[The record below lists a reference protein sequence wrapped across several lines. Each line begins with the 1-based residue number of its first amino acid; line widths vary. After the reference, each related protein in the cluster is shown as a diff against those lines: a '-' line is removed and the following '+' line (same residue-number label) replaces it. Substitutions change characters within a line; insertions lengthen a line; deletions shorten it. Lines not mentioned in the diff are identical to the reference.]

1 MQKPTNLQI
10 AIGTLWLF
18 HVTGM
23 IGISLGYLD
32 WFVSRTS
39 MNLYVLIIVLMLF
52 FPLDKKIKI
61 LTFLGIGL
69 LGFFVEYLGVN
80 FGYFFGEYSYG
91 ENLGPKFFN
100 VPWLIG
106 ANWAMLVF
114 VTGSIANKFIKNLG
128 LKVLFGT
135 ALMLILDVFMEK
147 IAPIFDFWEFNGGVA
162 PIDNYIAWGTFA
174 FLFHLIFHWQK
185 IKGDFLLSIH
195 MFIVQLVFFVFFY
208 VYF

>member
-18 HVTGM
+18 HVSGI
-23 IGISLGYLD
+23 IGISLGYSD
-32 WFVSRTS
+32 WFVTRTS

-52 FPLDKKIKI
+52 FPLDNTKKIA
-61 LTFLGIGL
+61 TFLSVGT

-91 ENLGPKFFN
+91 ENLGPKFFG

-114 VTGSIANKFIKNLG
+114 ITGCIANKIIKNLWIRALIG
-128 LKVLFGT
+128 AF
-135 ALMLILDVFMEK
+135 LMLFLDFFMEK
-147 IAPIFDFWEFNGGVA
+147 IAPIFDFWEFTGGVA
-162 PIDNYIAWGTFA
+162 PLDNYVAWGAFA
-174 FLFHLIFHWQK
+174 FLFHLIFQWQK
-185 IKGDFLLSIH
+185 MKGSFLLSLH
-195 MFIVQLVFFVFFY
+195 MYIVQLVFFIFFY